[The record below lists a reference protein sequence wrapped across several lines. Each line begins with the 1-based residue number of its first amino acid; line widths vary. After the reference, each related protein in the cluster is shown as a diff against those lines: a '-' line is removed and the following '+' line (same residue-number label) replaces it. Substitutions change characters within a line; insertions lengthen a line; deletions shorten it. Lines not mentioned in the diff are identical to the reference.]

1 MGRRFALAL
10 SLLGCSALSLPAT
23 AQERIVSIGPATTE
37 LIMALGGEQS
47 LIATELAVSEWEVVR
62 HLPAELMTLVPSDQA
77 EALLADLASW
87 GQVTTIVES
96 DGSIFEVKAPFPKG
110 KTARGYY
117 NLMGRDGEM
126 HGHLK
131 LDNVVGIALVS
142 KLFMG
147 KEGHSFQFFGH
158 SGRCIFKIYLGRDEQ
173 RQLLPDQVERFKALR
188 HQYQEEVKA

>member
-1 MGRRFALAL
+1 MSIAQRIQT
-10 SLLGCSALSLPAT
+10 LLEQDPSAHPS
-23 AQERIVSIGPATTE
+23 S
-37 LIMALGGEQS
+37 
-47 LIATELAVSEWEVVR
+47 IATQLAVSEWEVVR
-62 HLPAELMTLVPSDQA
+62 HLPADLMTQVPSDQA
-77 EALLADLASW
+77 EALLADLAGW
-87 GQVTTIVES
+87 GPVTTIVES

-110 KTARGYY
+110 KNARGYY
-117 NLMGRDGEM
+117 NLMGRDGEL

-131 LDNVVGIALVS
+131 LDNVAGIALVS

-173 RQLLPDQVERFKALR
+173 RQLLPDQVERFMALR

>member
-1 MGRRFALAL
+1 MSIAQRIQALL
-10 SLLGCSALSLPAT
+10 EQDPSAHPSTL
-23 AQERIVSIGPATTE
+23 
-37 LIMALGGEQS
+37 
-47 LIATELAVSEWEVVR
+47 ATELAVSEWEVVR
-62 HLPAELMTLVPSDQA
+62 YLPAALMTQVPAGEA
-77 EALLADLASW
+77 EALLADLSSW

-110 KTARGYY
+110 KNARGYY
-117 NLMGRDGEM
+117 NLMGRDGEL

-131 LDNVVGIALVS
+131 LDNVAGIALVS

-173 RQLLPDQVERFKALR
+173 RQLLPEQVERFMALR
-188 HQYQEEVKA
+188 RQYQEEVKA

>member
-1 MGRRFALAL
+1 MSIAQRIHALL
-10 SLLGCSALSLPAT
+10 EQDPSAHPS
-23 AQERIVSIGPATTE
+23 S
-37 LIMALGGEQS
+37 
-47 LIATELAVSEWEVVR
+47 IATELAVSEWEVVR

-147 KEGHSFQFFGH
+147 KEGHSFQFFSH
-158 SGRCIFKIYLGRDEQ
+158 SGRCIFKVYLGRDEQ
-173 RQLLPDQVERFKALR
+173 RKLLPAQVERFMALR

>member
-1 MGRRFALAL
+1 MSIAQRIQT
-10 SLLGCSALSLPAT
+10 LLEQDPSAHPS
-23 AQERIVSIGPATTE
+23 S
-37 LIMALGGEQS
+37 
-47 LIATELAVSEWEVVR
+47 IATQLAVSEWEVVR
-62 HLPAELMTLVPSDQA
+62 HLPADLMTQVPSDQA
-77 EALLADLASW
+77 EALLADLAGW
-87 GQVTTIVES
+87 GPVTTIVES

-126 HGHLK
+126 HGHLR

>member
-1 MGRRFALAL
+1 MSIAQRIHALL
-10 SLLGCSALSLPAT
+10 EQDPSAHPS
-23 AQERIVSIGPATTE
+23 S
-37 LIMALGGEQS
+37 
-47 LIATELAVSEWEVVR
+47 IATELAVSEWEVVR

-142 KLFMG
+142 ELFMASAG
-147 KEGHSFQFFGH
+147 GSFPA
-158 SGRCIFKIYLGRDEQ
+158 S
-173 RQLLPDQVERFKALR
+173 
-188 HQYQEEVKA
+188 

>member
-1 MGRRFALAL
+1 MSIAQRIQT
-10 SLLGCSALSLPAT
+10 LLEQDPSAHPS
-23 AQERIVSIGPATTE
+23 S
-37 LIMALGGEQS
+37 
-47 LIATELAVSEWEVVR
+47 IATQLAVSEWEVVR
-62 HLPAELMTLVPSDQA
+62 HLPADLMTQVPSDQA
-77 EALLADLASW
+77 EALLADLAGW
-87 GQVTTIVES
+87 GPVTTIVES

-126 HGHLK
+126 HGHLR

-158 SGRCIFKIYLGRDEQ
+158 SGRCIFKVYLGRDEK
-173 RQLLPDQVERFKALR
+173 RQLLADQVTRFMALR
-188 HQYQEEVKA
+188 HPSQEEVKA

>member
-1 MGRRFALAL
+1 MSIAQRIHALL
-10 SLLGCSALSLPAT
+10 EQDPSAHPSTLAT
-23 AQERIVSIGPATTE
+23 Q
-37 LIMALGGEQS
+37 
-47 LIATELAVSEWEVVR
+47 LAVSEWEVVR
-62 HLPAELMTLVPSDQA
+62 HLPAELMTQVPSDQA
-77 EALLADLASW
+77 EVLLAELAGW
-87 GQVTTIVES
+87 GPVTTIVES

-117 NLMGRDGEM
+117 NLMGRDGEL
-126 HGHLK
+126 HGHLR

-173 RQLLPDQVERFKALR
+173 RQLLPEQVERFMALR
-188 HQYQEEVKA
+188 RQYQEEVKA

>member
-1 MGRRFALAL
+1 MSIAQRIHALL
-10 SLLGCSALSLPAT
+10 EQDPSAHPSTL
-23 AQERIVSIGPATTE
+23 
-37 LIMALGGEQS
+37 
-47 LIATELAVSEWEVVR
+47 ATEQAVSEGEVER
-62 HLPAELMTLVPSDQA
+62 HLPAPLMTQVPAGEA

-110 KTARGYY
+110 KNARGYY
-117 NLMGRDGEM
+117 NLMGRDGEL

-131 LDNVVGIALVS
+131 LDNVAGIALVS

-173 RQLLPDQVERFKALR
+173 RQLLPEQVERFMALR
-188 HQYQEEVKA
+188 RQYQEEVKA

>member
-1 MGRRFALAL
+1 MSIAQRIQT
-10 SLLGCSALSLPAT
+10 LLEQDPSAHPS
-23 AQERIVSIGPATTE
+23 S
-37 LIMALGGEQS
+37 
-47 LIATELAVSEWEVVR
+47 IATQLAVSEWEVVR
-62 HLPAELMTLVPSDQA
+62 HLPAELMTQVPSDQA
-77 EALLADLASW
+77 EVLLAELAGW
-87 GQVTTIVES
+87 GPVTTIVES

-126 HGHLK
+126 HGHLR

-173 RQLLPDQVERFKALR
+173 RQLLPDQVERFMALR

>member
-1 MGRRFALAL
+1 MRCWNKIPAPI
-10 SLLGCSALSLPAT
+10 LPA
-23 AQERIVSIGPATTE
+23 
-37 LIMALGGEQS
+37 
-47 LIATELAVSEWEVVR
+47 
-62 HLPAELMTLVPSDQA
+62 LPPSWPSANGRWCAACRRADDAGAGDQA

-158 SGRCIFKIYLGRDEQ
+158 SGRCI
-173 RQLLPDQVERFKALR
+173 
-188 HQYQEEVKA
+188 